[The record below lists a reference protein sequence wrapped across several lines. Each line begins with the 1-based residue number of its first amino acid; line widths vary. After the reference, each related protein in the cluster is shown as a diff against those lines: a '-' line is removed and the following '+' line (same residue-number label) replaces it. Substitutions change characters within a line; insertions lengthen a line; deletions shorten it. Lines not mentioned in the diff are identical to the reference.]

1 MALSPNAMIAIVV
14 SFSVGV
20 SAAVP
25 LALMYETDV
34 PLLGPQ
40 SNGASEVRVV
50 VTIKSLEEL
59 GKLDHASHPDF
70 FAVVGINET
79 IYNNKPDNEFWE
91 EKRHISPGWEF
102 FKMVNAS
109 NDNVHISIEIWDED
123 EAPGNDDDRADIYP
137 HSEKVIHL
145 NLDVTT
151 CTVRGYLDGSCGMTF
166 VSEGEG
172 DDAVRIEFKIEVI
185 TSVIGLQVTILR
197 VKELGKLDHASDP
210 EFYAVV
216 AIDKTV
222 KDNLAGNGPFEGK
235 DEIWP
240 GWQFTKWINAS
251 KSYVPI
257 RISIWDEDEV
267 VGNEDEHGDI
277 KPGPGKDLVL
287 NVTWP
292 PCWVSGDVNAGC
304 DRTFGARGDDDDSDD
319 VYVVFKIELVEPAY
333 ASNLRVKCMHSPLW
347 PTPTDVVTITAES
360 IYSNQTNN
368 LDTETIEIW
377 VNDPNSPAS
386 SDSLDSLQFQT
397 GPFDDPYFVY
407 GCRAVTQGVPVFSG
421 WRYVS
426 IGDPIS
432 SAAIPV
438 LYTGPTSSSIDIV
451 FIADR
456 DDYSGP
462 DDSVFLENVTS
473 IINRSYY
480 SQDVFLRNQDKL
492 NFWLADK
499 TGNAVHIPPDE
510 WDHEPPSNWDEDYSF
525 ADVGGILHMD
535 AFRDAAGTKDRVFS
549 SEPYYPLTARH
560 ETGHIPFSLADE
572 YDRIGSYFETP
583 HYPNVFEELEDC
595 EEDAPR
601 LGRSA
606 SECREI
612 IEEGSYWWDDG
623 LWYTSEPDVDDMML
637 HGGPPQAADIRR
649 IDWLFTMC
657 DSAQCEVPELPR
669 PIPLPLSPPIMPA
682 GIGGSPSGGTDPS
695 VEPIPI
701 PDFDDPAKSIVVR
714 LDFNNRTD
722 VTLNSALVSMQGGHA
737 NIGEPPLLRLMV
749 FDDTGAF
756 IGRVNAWHPLWV
768 LAENPDGTH
777 ERVILDSATG
787 RFVIPFR
794 DDYGTMKVIENAL
807 KQELIRV
814 DLRTVIRD
822 FCWQNPTDQDCMAN
836 FTWSAPAEEGGVIQ
850 FSDSSLGP
858 GGDIVAWKWEFGDG
872 TPDSA
877 IQNPTHVYG
886 DNGIF
891 SVKLTVQNSDGLA
904 DSVKIDIIV
913 ENVDPLV
920 DQDISA
926 LVKADITLR
935 IAGEKWHDVSLTLT
949 EDLVTV
955 NSASLT
961 RYPGS
966 PDDQAVTLASQ
977 NLNILGGPT
986 MGAVVEYT
994 PDDDPVNGQPNGA
1007 SPVWIILTMENG
1019 HVVEIP
1025 HTFNVNHPGTYVWTI
1040 DNLLDYVSLVN
1051 LPIHFTASAT
1061 DPGSDDITFNWDWDD
1076 GTPDD
1081 VATFL
1086 NDASVG
1092 PDPFPSPEVNPRLVT
1107 DHQTHAFAAPGTY
1120 TVTLTVRDDDR
1131 GRSVVTVSITI

>member
-1 MALSPNAMIAIVV
+1 MIAIVV

-25 LALMYETDV
+25 LALMYETEM

-40 SNGASEVRVV
+40 GNGASEVRVV

-70 FAVVGINET
+70 YAVVGINET
-79 IYNNKPDNEFWE
+79 QYNNKPDNEFWE
-91 EKRHISPGWEF
+91 EKDFIRPGWEF
-102 FKMVNAS
+102 FRMVNAS

-137 HSEKVIHL
+137 NVETVIHL

-151 CTVRGYLDGSCGMTF
+151 CEVKGYLDGRCGKTF

-172 DDAVRIEFKIEVI
+172 DDAVRIEFKIDVI
-185 TSVIGLQVTILR
+185 TTVIGLQVTILR

-216 AIDKTV
+216 TIDKTV
-222 KDNLAGNGPFEGK
+222 KDNLAGNEPFEGR
-235 DEIWP
+235 DDIWP
-240 GWQFTKWINAS
+240 GWEFTKWINAS
-251 KSYVPI
+251 KSYASVI
-257 RISIWDEDEV
+257 IAIWDEDEV
-267 VGNEDEHGDI
+267 VGNEDEHGDV

-287 NVTWP
+287 NVSWT
-292 PCWVSGDVNAGC
+292 PCWVSGDVGGSC
-304 DRTFGARGDDDDSDD
+304 DLTFGGRGDGDDKDD

-333 ASNLRVKCMHSPLW
+333 ASNLRVKCMHRPVW
-347 PTPTDVVTITAES
+347 PKPTDVVNITAES
-360 IYSNQTNN
+360 FYSNGTPNY
-368 LDTETIEIW
+368 DTDILEIW
-377 VNDPNSPAS
+377 VNDKNTPAIS
-386 SDSLDSLQFQT
+386 YWGEVVRHQA
-397 GPFDDPYFVY
+397 GPFNDPSFAY
-407 GCRAVTQGVPVFSG
+407 GCRVVHQGVPVFSG
-421 WRYVS
+421 WRYVTV
-426 IGDPIS
+426 GDTAS

-438 LYTGPTSSSIDIV
+438 LYTGPKSSSIDIV

-456 DDYSGP
+456 DDYTGP
-462 DDSVFLENVTS
+462 DDDMFLRNVSTVIYS
-473 IINRSYY
+473 GYY
-480 SQDVFLRNQDKL
+480 YEDVFLRNQDKM

-499 TGNAVHIPPDE
+499 MGDASHTPPDD
-510 WDHEPPSNWDEDYSF
+510 WDFEPPSNWDEDYTF
-525 ADVGGILHMD
+525 ADAGAILHMD
-535 AFRDAAGTKDRVFS
+535 LFRDAARTKDRIFS
-549 SEPYYPLTARH
+549 TEPYEPWTARH
-560 ETGHIPFSLADE
+560 EAGHIPFSLADE
-572 YDRIGSYFETP
+572 YEPDGGYFETP
-583 HYPNVFEELEDC
+583 HYPNIFEELEDC

-601 LGRSA
+601 LGRTPSD
-606 SECREI
+606 CRLIE
-612 IEEGSYWWDDG
+612 EEGSYWWDDG
-623 LWYTSEPDVDDMML
+623 RWYTSEPAGNDLMDNS
-637 HGGPPQAADIRR
+637 GPAQAADIRR

-669 PIPLPLSPPIMPA
+669 PIPLPLSPPITPA

-695 VEPIPI
+695 VEPIPNPI
-701 PDFDDPAKSIVVR
+701 FDDPTKSIVVR

-722 VTLNSALVSMQGGHA
+722 VTLNSAFVSMQSGHA
-737 NIGEPPLLRLMV
+737 NIGEPPLLRLMI
-749 FDDTGAF
+749 FDDTGASL
-756 IGRVNAWHPLWV
+756 GRVNAWHPLWL

-777 ERVILDSATG
+777 ERVTLDSATG

-794 DDYGTMKVIENAL
+794 DDYGTMKVFENAL
-807 KQELIRV
+807 RQDLIRV

-822 FCWQNPTDQDCMAN
+822 FCWQNPTDRDCMAN
-836 FTWSAPAEEGGVIQ
+836 FTWSAPAKEGGVIQ
-850 FSDSSLGP
+850 FSDLSLGP

-872 TPDSA
+872 SPDSSL
-877 IQNPTHVYG
+877 QNPTHVYG
-886 DNGIF
+886 DNGVF

-904 DSVKIDIIV
+904 DSVKYDIIV

-949 EDLVTV
+949 EDFVTI
-955 NSASLT
+955 NSVSLT

-986 MGAVVEYT
+986 LGAVVEYT

-1007 SPVWIILTMENG
+1007 NPVWIILTMENG
-1019 HVVEIP
+1019 YVVEIP

-1061 DPGSDDITFNWDWDD
+1061 DPGSDDITFDWDWDD
-1076 GTPDD
+1076 GSPND
-1081 VATFL
+1081 VATYL
-1086 NDASVG
+1086 NDASIG
-1092 PDPFPSPEVNPRLVT
+1092 PDPFPSPEVNPRDVT
-1107 DHQTHAFAAPGTY
+1107 DNQVHAYANPGTY
-1120 TVTLTVRDDDR
+1120 MITLTVKDDDK
-1131 GRSVVTVSITI
+1131 GKSVVTLSITI